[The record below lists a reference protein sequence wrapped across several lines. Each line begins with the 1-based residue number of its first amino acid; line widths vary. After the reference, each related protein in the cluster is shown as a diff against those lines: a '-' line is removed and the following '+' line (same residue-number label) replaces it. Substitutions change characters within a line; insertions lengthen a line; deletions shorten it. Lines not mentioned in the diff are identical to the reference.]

1 MLDKKEQRKW
11 RSRRVEQYLSRLPFS
26 QYRAIIFG
34 SVARGDFI
42 QESDTD
48 LLIITNEF
56 PSSMKGRLDILFDLR
71 DETPE
76 IEPIGWREDEYQ
88 NRKAN
93 GDPFIQV
100 LETEGV
106 SWNQFLN

>member
-1 MLDKKEQRKW
+1 MLNKEKQRQW
-11 RSRRVEQYLSRLPFS
+11 RSRRIEKYLSRLSLS

-48 LLIITNEF
+48 LLIISDEF
-56 PSSMKGRLDILFDLR
+56 PQSIKARIDILFDIR

-76 IEPIGWREDEYQ
+76 IEPIGWREEEYQ
-88 NRKAN
+88 SRKAQ
-93 GDPFIQV
+93 GDPFLKI

-106 SWNQFLN
+106 AWDQWLN

>member
-56 PSSMKGRLDILFDLR
+56 PPSMKGRLDILFDLR

-106 SWNQFLN
+106 SWDQFLN